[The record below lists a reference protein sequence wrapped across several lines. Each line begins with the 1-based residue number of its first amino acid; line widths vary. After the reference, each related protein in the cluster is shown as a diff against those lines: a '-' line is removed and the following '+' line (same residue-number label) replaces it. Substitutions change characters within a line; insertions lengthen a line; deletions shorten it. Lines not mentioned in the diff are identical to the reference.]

1 MKIFLSVGHSILK
14 NGACTSAS
22 GYVNEYQYCKEVGA
36 ILRDYLISQGH
47 NVTFIVCP
55 ERTFTSSAQEKTYKL
70 NIERSKNYDLVAE
83 LHLNSNDNATAHG
96 CEVFYYAGDSK
107 GKSYATRINAKL
119 GEIFKGRGAKTS
131 KSIGGLYM
139 VDATRATAVLVESFF
154 CSNKND
160 CNVGTD
166 KNLVAR
172 KIAEGIVGGNI
183 PASGNGSAGKRFLV
197 KVLCNLNIRSGPG
210 VRYKKT
216 GCITD
221 NGTYTI
227 VETQDVNGVP
237 WGKLKSDAGWIS
249 IHDKYV
255 KRV

>member
-14 NGACTSAS
+14 SGACTSAS
-22 GYVNEYQYCKEVGA
+22 GYINEYQYCKEMGA
-36 ILRDYLISQGH
+36 ILRDYLLSQGH
-47 NVTFIVCP
+47 NVTFVVCP
-55 ERTFTSSAQEKTYKL
+55 ERTFTNKSQEKPYKL
-70 NIERSKNYDLVAE
+70 NIERSGGYDLVVE
-83 LHLNSNDNATAHG
+83 LHLNSSDNATAHG

-131 KSIGGLYM
+131 ASIGGLYM

-172 KIAEGIVGGNI
+172 KIAEGIIGINI
-183 PASGNGSAGKRFLV
+183 PSGNENSSGSFLV
-197 KVLCNLNIRSGPG
+197 RVLCDLNIRTGPG
-210 VRYKKT
+210 IGYKKV
-216 GCITD
+216 GCIT
-221 NGTYTI
+221 NKGTYTI
-227 VETQDVNGVP
+227 LETKDVNGVP

-249 IHDKYV
+249 VHPKYV
-255 KRV
+255 QRI